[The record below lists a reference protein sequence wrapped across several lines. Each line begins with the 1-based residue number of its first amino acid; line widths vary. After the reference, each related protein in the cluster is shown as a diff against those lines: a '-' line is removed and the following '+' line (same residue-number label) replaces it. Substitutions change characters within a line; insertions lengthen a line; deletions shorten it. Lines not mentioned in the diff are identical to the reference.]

1 MSETRIERLHRS
13 DIVLRTHVFDVDLIA
28 TEGVEKQFGG
38 LALHRHPDT
47 GTALERGC
55 PAIGCADAHRNGCRA
70 MSGPPD
76 QSDLRPQPRL
86 HRRRHRPS
94 GPTRACAAH
103 ILVVNEHLT
112 EIDQWIQHNERRPD
126 RWTGT
131 NILDNR
137 RERSIG
143 DGPLHPFG
151 VALERRHEDPRNC
164 IESSLTHHQMCG
176 QICCRP
182 FSTQSR
188 CVGTDVE
195 KGTNKLGTFILGEA
209 HRSTVRRAGTD
220 GILLGAAHRCL
231 SSLPIVPVS
240 EILVILLAGL
250 GAGAI
255 NAVVGSGTLITF
267 PTLVAF
273 GYPPVVATMSNAIGL
288 VAGSVSGTWGYRR
301 ELRGQWHRLRW
312 QLPASFFGA
321 LGGAWLLLHLPETV
335 FASVVPVLLIAALI
349 LVVAQP
355 RIQAWAKRRSDAAGK
370 AAGHLSRTRMALIT
384 VGTLL
389 VGVYG
394 GYFTAAQ
401 GILLIGVMGALL
413 PETMQRM
420 NAAKNLLSLVVN
432 VVAAVTYT
440 IFRFDDISWQAAG
453 LIAVGSLIGGAVGA
467 RYGRRLSPAALRGA
481 IVLLGLIGLWR
492 LLV

>member
-1 MSETRIERLHRS
+1 M
-13 DIVLRTHVFDVDLIA
+13 
-28 TEGVEKQFGG
+28 
-38 LALHRHPDT
+38 
-47 GTALERGC
+47 
-55 PAIGCADAHRNGCRA
+55 
-70 MSGPPD
+70 
-76 QSDLRPQPRL
+76 
-86 HRRRHRPS
+86 
-94 GPTRACAAH
+94 
-103 ILVVNEHLT
+103 
-112 EIDQWIQHNERRPD
+112 
-126 RWTGT
+126 
-131 NILDNR
+131 
-137 RERSIG
+137 
-143 DGPLHPFG
+143 
-151 VALERRHEDPRNC
+151 
-164 IESSLTHHQMCG
+164 
-176 QICCRP
+176 
-182 FSTQSR
+182 
-188 CVGTDVE
+188 
-195 KGTNKLGTFILGEA
+195 
-209 HRSTVRRAGTD
+209 
-220 GILLGAAHRCL
+220 
-231 SSLPIVPVS
+231 PVS

-321 LGGAWLLLHLPETV
+321 LGGAWLLLHLPEKV
-335 FASVVPVLLIAALI
+335 FASVVPVLLIGALI

-355 RIQAWAKRRSDAAGK
+355 KIQAWAKRRSEAAGK
-370 AAGHLSRTRMALIT
+370 AAGHIGRGRMALVT

-389 VGVYG
+389 VGIYG

-413 PETMQRM
+413 PESMQRM

-432 VVAAVTYT
+432 VVAAVAFT

-481 IVLLGLIGLWR
+481 IVILGLIGLWR